1 VGALCDGRRES
12 ADRRF
17 GFAELVEGLL
27 VQRRI
32 MSDRREVV
40 AQPFFVFDELA
51 TLLSFSSSAFCCPSA
66 CRREASSPRAF
77 LTEGSSSF
85 EATSTPRRS
94 SARSKS
100 WSSLRADAPSSL

>member
-1 VGALCDGRRES
+1 LLLGCLDLVGALCDGRRES

-17 GFAELVEGLL
+17 GFAKLVEGLL

-51 TLLSFSSSAFCCPSA
+51 TLI
-66 CRREASSPRAF
+66 
-77 LTEGSSSF
+77 F
-85 EATSTPRRS
+85 E
-94 SARSKS
+94 
-100 WSSLRADAPSSL
+100 LF